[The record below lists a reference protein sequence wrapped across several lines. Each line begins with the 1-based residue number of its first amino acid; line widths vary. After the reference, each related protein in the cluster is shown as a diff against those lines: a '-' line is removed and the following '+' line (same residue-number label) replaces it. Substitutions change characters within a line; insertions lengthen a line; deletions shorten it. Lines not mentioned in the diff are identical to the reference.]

1 MNNYTFPQ
9 TNNYTLMHMQEKN
22 IKMIS
27 ASPIPLYYNNNSSQ
41 SPFASSAIES
51 NNPSLDDAVLLLA
64 VYSLVNVLLP
74 SNSNNDI
81 LNKKM
86 SRVQNVVIGLR
97 QFSSF
102 IFANKTNFVPSPWVV
117 ILLTVL
123 GLAYFAFAIYVYK
136 KHQAHFGGQRLSRNN
151 EKCASYSKLD
161 PPNVRGWE
169 SYGEEQQNHMECSHT
184 LHPDLFKTR
193 GNENYNSKREDMKR
207 RRAASDLD
215 MDHVYV
221 SYLQLLW
228 AFTFV
233 GPFSY
238 LLWKKATFFLKWRI
252 YLVRVGL
259 LEKKTVVDYDS
270 LVCKII
276 LEQSQVIHYVGQS
289 RRMNEKNGEM
299 CSMAEFCFPSK

>member
-102 IFANKTNFVPSPWVV
+102 IFANKTNFVSSPAWVV
-117 ILLTVL
+117 ILLT
-123 GLAYFAFAIYVYK
+123 
-136 KHQAHFGGQRLSRNN
+136 R
-151 EKCASYSKLD
+151 
-161 PPNVRGWE
+161 
-169 SYGEEQQNHMECSHT
+169 CSHT
-184 LHPDLFKTR
+184 LLNPDLFKTR